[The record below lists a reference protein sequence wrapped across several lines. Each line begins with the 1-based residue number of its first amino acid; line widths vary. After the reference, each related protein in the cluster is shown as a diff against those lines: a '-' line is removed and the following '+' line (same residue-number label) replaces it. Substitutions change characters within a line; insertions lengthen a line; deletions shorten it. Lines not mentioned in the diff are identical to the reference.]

1 MWIRRERQVTF
12 PVKRSIMKSIDIVII
27 GAGLY
32 VCGKGTP
39 GYGTILP
46 AVFEWVR
53 QGANINSVHCVATSG
68 KSAKQLSQ
76 KASELIEKTG
86 VTVDVRSYP
95 ETDEYDSAAYQKVLS
110 LVEGP
115 ACAIVA
121 VPDHLHHEVSKH
133 CLEAGLHTLVV
144 KPLTPTLA
152 EGLDLRNIAKEKR
165 LYGAVEFHKR
175 WDKSNLILK
184 DKIRSG
190 SIGAPLNCWIE
201 YSQRKTIP
209 LSFFKD
215 WASKTS
221 ILQYLGVHYI
231 DLIRFATS
239 ALPRRVMAIGQKT
252 ELANQGIDTYDAIQC
267 VIDWQMQDGQS
278 FTETILTSWVDPN
291 SSTAMSDQKIKF
303 VGTKGRYEA
312 DQKERGIRINTDE
325 AGVEHI
331 NPDFSMP
338 YGTQNGNVSWRGY
351 GIDSVTTFFSD
362 VADLETGHTSLELLN
377 EVRPTFQ
384 EALISTMVVEAAH
397 LSLENGSSWQSID
410 STQIGID

>member
-1 MWIRRERQVTF
+1 
-12 PVKRSIMKSIDIVII
+12 
-27 GAGLY
+27 
-32 VCGKGTP
+32 
-39 GYGTILP
+39 
-46 AVFEWVR
+46 
-53 QGANINSVHCVATSG
+53 
-68 KSAKQLSQ
+68 
-76 KASELIEKTG
+76 
-86 VTVDVRSYP
+86 
-95 ETDEYDSAAYQKVLS
+95 
-110 LVEGP
+110 
-115 ACAIVA
+115 
-121 VPDHLHHEVSKH
+121 
-133 CLEAGLHTLVV
+133 
-144 KPLTPTLA
+144 
-152 EGLDLRNIAKEKR
+152 
-165 LYGAVEFHKR
+165 
-175 WDKSNLILK
+175 
-184 DKIRSG
+184 
-190 SIGAPLNCWIE
+190 
-201 YSQRKTIP
+201 
-209 LSFFKD
+209 
-215 WASKTS
+215 
-221 ILQYLGVHYI
+221 
-231 DLIRFATS
+231 
-239 ALPRRVMAIGQKT
+239 MAIGQKT

-397 LSLENGSSWQSID
+397 RSLENGSSWQSID